1 MDQLIAM
8 RAFRQVAELASFS
21 AAAEKLNMSNGAVSK
36 HVSALENHLGVQLLV
51 RTTRY
56 VGLTDSG
63 RSYLERCARI
73 LDDIGESE
81 IALSRHHTTPR
92 GTLRVNAPVSFAILH
107 LGALFAEFLQR
118 YPEIQLDLN
127 LNDRFVD
134 PVEEGFD
141 MVIRIIRQLPDSNLI
156 ARKLADIDYV
166 ICAAPSYLKRA
177 GTPRIPE
184 DLASHECLLYVQ
196 GSPHNELRLQG
207 PTGEWRVKVPPAR
220 YQSNNS
226 LPLRDAL
233 VAGLGIALIPALYV
247 NDLLDTGKLA
257 PVLQQYQFEPSNLY
271 AIYPRSRHL
280 SAKVKALA
288 AFMLDHFASRSTDRQ
303 QNIAGTKAQARR
315 GRT

>member
-220 YQSNNS
+220 Y
-226 LPLRDAL
+226 
-233 VAGLGIALIPALYV
+233 
-247 NDLLDTGKLA
+247 
-257 PVLQQYQFEPSNLY
+257 
-271 AIYPRSRHL
+271 SREQL
-280 SAKVKALA
+280 
-288 AFMLDHFASRSTDRQ
+288 
-303 QNIAGTKAQARR
+303 ARR
-315 GRT
+315 VSRTTACHCAMRSSRDSASPLFRPFTSTIYSTPANWRRCCSNTNSNRATCMQSIRAAATCRQK

>member
-1 MDQLIAM
+1 MDQFVAM

-21 AAAEKLNMSNGAVSK
+21 AAAEKLNLSNGAVSK

-51 RTTRY
+51 RTTRH
-56 VGLTDSG
+56 VSLTDSG

-81 IALSRHHTTPR
+81 LALSRRHSAPR
-92 GTLRVNAPVSFAILH
+92 GTLRVNAPVSFAILQ
-107 LGALFAEFLQR
+107 LGGLFAEFLQR

-141 MVIRIIRQLPDSNLI
+141 LVIRIVRQLPDSTLI

-166 ICAAPSYLKRA
+166 ICAAPGYLKRA

-184 DLASHECLLYVQ
+184 DLTNHACLLYVQ
-196 GSPHNELRLQG
+196 GAPQNELRLQG
-207 PTGEWRVKVPPAR
+207 PTGERGVKVPAAR

-233 VAGLGIALIPALYV
+233 VAGLGIALIPTIYV
-247 NDLLDTGKLA
+247 SDLLDAGKLS
-257 PVLQQYQFEPSNLY
+257 PVLQQYHFEPSSLY

-280 SAKVKALA
+280 SAKVKVLV
-288 AFMLDHFASRSTDRQ
+288 AFMLEQFASRSKDRQ
-303 QNIAGTKAQARR
+303 RSIAGTKVKARR
-315 GRT
+315 GRA